1 MTVLGR
7 YIAAAL
13 IATAI
18 PATASVADRYQ
29 PISWDGVTLQVPASW
44 VITYNGDH
52 LSAENPLGSETLEVT
67 HLVPAPHYL
76 ALRPSP
82 SDILQNQ
89 IDHLSPV
96 DMKSPETYIIR
107 PYRKFELPCGEPAA
121 FIVHG
126 LGDDEFSISFDVAS
140 TNSLYTINFYQT
152 GNPLDRLGFYQAL
165 VNSARADDFEGSRCK
180 DEV

>member
-1 MTVLGR
+1 MAIPGLC
-7 YIAAAL
+7 
-13 IATAI
+13 IATLITIAI
-18 PATASVADRYQ
+18 PATAPAADRYQ
-29 PISWDGVTLQVPASW
+29 RISWDGVTLQVPASW
-44 VITYNGDH
+44 IITDKGDH

-76 ALRPSP
+76 ALRPNP

-96 DMKSPETYIIR
+96 DMESPETYIVR
-107 PYRKFELPCGEPAA
+107 PYRKFDLPCGEPAA
-121 FIVHG
+121 YIVHG
-126 LGDDEFSISFDVAS
+126 LGGDEFSVSFDVAS

-165 VNSARADDFEGSRCK
+165 VNSARTDDFEGSRCK
-180 DEV
+180 DGI